1 MCASATTGGTP
12 SPTAPWRTPDVW
24 GIVFSAFFADLGY
37 QAILAVFPLY
47 LVLDL
52 GAPIWLFG
60 LSQALAYGPGAFFGY
75 LGGRLGDRYGRWVVS
90 VAGNAFIPLM
100 ALAGLSSAPPVAV
113 ALLVTGWWARNLRSP
128 PRRALLV
135 DSVDPGHQGP
145 AFGFLHALDV
155 GGGMLAAVY
164 AFLLVLTGVS
174 YSTILLVT
182 VAPLVVSTLVLLRVR
197 GGRKAPSFLPSN
209 RPSAAPSGAE
219 SRPHRA
225 LFRGVL
231 AATVLYGFASFSI
244 GFPVLTTVQGTREA
258 ADGVLVFVVALGVSS
273 LVGLLAGSVRRRRL
287 AALALGGYLV
297 AAAGSALLAL
307 AIGVGLGL
315 AAFLGGAA
323 VLGAALGTIET
334 FEPTLVAAISPTG
347 TASRNFGALSAFRSL
362 GLFASNVVFGLL
374 TVASAWYPYAYAA
387 VGAAAAAVLLLALR
401 PAVGTLGDARA

>member
-1 MCASATTGGTP
+1 M
-12 SPTAPWRTPDVW
+12 W

-47 LVLDL
+47 LVLHL

-100 ALAGLSSAPPVAV
+100 ALAGLSSVPLVAI
-113 ALLVTGWWARNLRSP
+113 ALLVLGWWARNFRSP

-145 AFGFLHALDV
+145 AFGLLHALDV

-174 YSTILLVT
+174 YSVILLVT
-182 VAPLVVSTLVLLRVR
+182 VAPLVVSTLVLFRVR
-197 GGRKAPSFLPSN
+197 AGRSAPPALPSAPRAGNPPVAPS
-209 RPSAAPSGAE
+209 RPD
-219 SRPHRA
+219 RA

-244 GFPVLTTVQGTREA
+244 GFPVLTTVQGTHEA

-273 LVGLLAGSVRRRRL
+273 LVGLVAGSVRRRRL
-287 AALALGGYLV
+287 VALALGGYLV
-297 AAAGSALLAL
+297 AAAGSAFLAV
-307 AIGVGLGL
+307 AIGFGLGL

-347 TASRNFGALSAFRSL
+347 TTSRNFGALAAFRSL

-387 VGAAAAAVLLLALR
+387 LGAAAASVLLLALR
-401 PAVGTLGDARA
+401 SVVGSLGDAHR